1 MIFPKS
7 NFILLK
13 VTSHFSTQCLGKC
26 KFSSKL
32 KNLIFILFRASL
44 EPCGPSGKFIFIK
57 LSKNEFLFKFH
68 IPKFTNGLWN
78 LKTEIL
84 VFMKTLLSSLVL
96 PELWSCGVV
105 VITTAQLHLTKPEI
119 RFCAGSNP
127 AHGMSETC
135 EGEDL

>member
-1 MIFPKS
+1 MFRKM
-7 NFILLK
+7 
-13 VTSHFSTQCLGKC
+13 Q
-26 KFSSKL
+26 
-32 KNLIFILFRASL
+32 IFIEIEKFNFHSF
-44 EPCGPSGKFIFIK
+44 SGKFRTLWTLREVYLYQTF
-57 LSKNEFLFKFH
+57 KNEFLFKFH